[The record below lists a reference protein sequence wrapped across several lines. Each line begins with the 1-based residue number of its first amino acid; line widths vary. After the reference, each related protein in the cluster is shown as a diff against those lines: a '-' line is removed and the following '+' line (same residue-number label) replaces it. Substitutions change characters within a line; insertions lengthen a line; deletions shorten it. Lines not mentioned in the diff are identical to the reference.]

1 MANEERKEELKL
13 RKEEQQRQ
21 AEDELQKQ
29 YEQEQYEEMIREQQR
44 QDYEEELERQQE
56 ELYQQ
61 QMEEEAQ
68 REYEEDLR
76 REQQES
82 QLQQQNQLAPQTTSV
97 ECTDSD
103 AGKDYYTKGF
113 ITHGDGTKEYDKCDT
128 ANVGYEDNA
137 IEFYCT
143 SSGTGQTNF
152 KCPYGCYDG
161 KCNSQPEPL
170 AVSSVIDGDTIK
182 LSNGNIVRLT
192 CIDTPETNEPGWEGA
207 KNYLSNLILN
217 KKVSLEKDVSETD

>member
-1 MANEERKEELKL
+1 M
-13 RKEEQQRQ
+13 
-21 AEDELQKQ
+21 QKQ

-152 KCPYGCYDG
+152 KCP
-161 KCNSQPEPL
+161 
-170 AVSSVIDGDTIK
+170 
-182 LSNGNIVRLT
+182 
-192 CIDTPETNEPGWEGA
+192 
-207 KNYLSNLILN
+207 
-217 KKVSLEKDVSETD
+217 